1 MRNPLLAI
9 SLFAVAGG
17 ILWWTTARPLKHS
30 SKNQISRE
38 EPNAPAPSARKPA
51 PTPTETEI
59 ADAATEAVA
68 APSLPGPV
76 LPGPKPVSLATVE
89 EPPAA
94 PETAEAV
101 SSIPPVTTLENMRS
115 AIRQYSSRFGGN
127 PVGSNS
133 EITSTLNGGNTR
145 KAVFVNPDDGL
156 RINERGELIDNWG
169 TPYFFHQLSR
179 TEMEIHSAGPD
190 RRLWTADDLVM
201 K

>member
-1 MRNPLLAI
+1 MRSPLLAI

-17 ILWWTTARPLKHS
+17 ILWWTTARPHK
-30 SKNQISRE
+30 R
-38 EPNAPAPSARKPA
+38 PSIVQAVHEKSTTLESPARKSIPA
-51 PTPTETEI
+51 PTEAEI
-59 ADAATEAVA
+59 ADAVA
-68 APSLPGPV
+68 ESVPEPQLPGPV
-76 LPGPKPVSLATVE
+76 LPRPKPVSLATVE

-101 SSIPPVTTLENMRS
+101 SSIPPVTMLENMRS

-145 KAVFVNPDDGL
+145 KAVFVNPEDGL